1 MGSRRDEHETG
12 NCQHL
17 RDACLSR
24 GICYNECLSAHAA
37 APEGR
42 LHLFHVSPTHDT
54 ITPFQTKRV
63 ADYRESR
70 LRRGI
75 SIFSLSLSLFSAA
88 WARPF
93 LPENIAQMLLWLA
106 RICDW
111 SRFPQNLSRLVC
123 WPLKVLARGEIFSVT
138 LFTGRCRGRRNPRFG
153 SEVAFCRRVSTLTR
167 IVRQLA
173 FSLGNCG
180 QEITFHRARITFR
193 DYKRKHAR
201 RYNDE
206 KVKSSK
212 NIREIR
218 MSSLVCWKVGNGG
231 EL

>member
-1 MGSRRDEHETG
+1 MLKCPRSCTRR
-12 NCQHL
+12 
-17 RDACLSR
+17 S
-24 GICYNECLSAHAA
+24 
-37 APEGR
+37 
-42 LHLFHVSPTHDT
+42 SPSV
-54 ITPFQTKRV
+54 PRV
-63 ADYRESR
+63 AYARHHYTLSDQEGGWLQGKPASTGYFN
-70 LRRGI
+70 LL
-75 SIFSLSLSLFSAA
+75 SLSLSLVSAA

-138 LFTGRCRGRRNPRFG
+138 LFTGRRRGRRNPRFG

-173 FSLGNCG
+173 FSLGNCE
-180 QEITFHRARITFR
+180 QEITFHCARITFR

-201 RYNDE
+201 RYNE
-206 KVKSSK
+206 KVKSLK

-231 EL
+231 KL